1 MSKRRV
7 TINAAAG
14 AVRGIVSDLVGEAGQ
29 EVKARAYRTA
39 NELQNQLNN
48 VMRGERSGRRYI
60 IPGTGRMTYRKGKRQ
75 AVGLSYDHVNKK
87 AKLVYGNPDA
97 TAKIAYKYYTASAPG
112 EPPAIRTGAFRL
124 SWHRRTYAEQIDG
137 QNFNVHGVTESD
149 LRVGKHLLG
158 NILEEGT
165 GRMAPRPYKQRVID
179 AAMPK
184 VKKIYSEP
192 YFRR

>member
-1 MSKRRV
+1 MSTRTT
-7 TINAAAG
+7 TISAAPEAI
-14 AVRGIVSDLVGEAGQ
+14 RGVVSDLVGEAGQ

-48 VMRGERSGRRYI
+48 VMRGDRHGRRYKV
-60 IPGTGRMTYRKGKRQ
+60 PGTYARQKDTGELRFRKARNGR
-75 AVGLSYDHVNKK
+75 
-87 AKLVYGNPDA
+87 
-97 TAKIAYKYYTASAPG
+97 YYTASAPG
-112 EPPAIRTGAFRL
+112 EPPAVRTGAFRL
-124 SWHRRTYAEQIDG
+124 SWHRRTYAEELAG
-137 QNFNVHGVTESD
+137 HEFNVHGVTESD

-165 GRMAPRPYKQRVID
+165 DRMAPRPYKQRVID

-184 VKKIYSEP
+184 IRKIYNEP

>member
-1 MSKRRV
+1 MSTRRT
-7 TINAAAG
+7 TINAAPETLRS
-14 AVRGIVSDLVGEAGQ
+14 VVSDLSSEAGR

-48 VMRGERSGRRYI
+48 VLRGERSGRRYI

-75 AVGLSYDHVNKK
+75 AVGISYDHVNKK
-87 AKLVYGNPDA
+87 AKLIYGNPDA
-97 TAKIAYKYYTASAPG
+97 TAKITYKYYTASAPG

-124 SWHRRTYAEQIDG
+124 SWHRRTYAEQLDG

-158 NILEEGT
+158 EILEEGT
-165 GRMAPRPYKQRVID
+165 DRMAPRPYKQRVID

-184 VKKIYSEP
+184 VQRIYNEP